1 LFIFKLTKELN
12 SVHAWEIATMQ
23 PLPSLASA
31 ATRFKKSRLFSLLKA
46 AQDTVMG
53 PLDRLARAADVG
65 DVLAA
70 RDRAPDPDR
79 GLAPPT
85 ALKSQPL
92 VWLLHMHWRATAPKR
107 RVFRLF
113 ESLNHLS

>member
-1 LFIFKLTKELN
+1 
-12 SVHAWEIATMQ
+12 MQ

-31 ATRFKKSRLFSLLKA
+31 ATRFKESHLFSLLKTA
-46 AQDTVMG
+46 RDTATA

-65 DVLAA
+65 DVLGA
-70 RDRAPDPDR
+70 RERVADPGR

-85 ALKSQPL
+85 ALRSRPL
-92 VWLLHMHWRATAPKR
+92 VWLVHMHWRATAPKR

>member
-1 LFIFKLTKELN
+1 
-12 SVHAWEIATMQ
+12 MQ
-23 PLPSLASA
+23 TFPSLASA
-31 ATRFKKSRLFSLLKA
+31 ATRFKESRLFALLKA
-46 AQDTVMG
+46 ARETVIG
-53 PLDRLARAADVG
+53 PVDRLARAADVA
-65 DVLAA
+65 DVLTTRERTA
-70 RDRAPDPDR
+70 DPQR

-92 VWLLHMHWRATAPKR
+92 VWLVHMHWHATAPKR